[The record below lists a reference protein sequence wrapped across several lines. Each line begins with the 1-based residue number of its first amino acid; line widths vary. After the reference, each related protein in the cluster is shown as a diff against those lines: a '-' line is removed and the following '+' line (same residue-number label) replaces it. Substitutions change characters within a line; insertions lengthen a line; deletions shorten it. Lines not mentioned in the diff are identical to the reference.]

1 MIKKLNIVEK
11 DESRKLA
18 INENYAPVKLIYRF
32 LKPNQIVFDNGEMH
46 EGVCINC
53 SDKPCYQ
60 LTDQEIN
67 ENVLEGMPFNND
79 SRVCPSHAIEIK
91 QDGISIQNDLCI
103 GCGLCVQRCPSAG
116 ISISKENT
124 YFTVN
129 KSISDPFIEVQNS
142 DQELQ
147 EKTLEAFNSA
157 EREIAVEKILI
168 ESALYIRK
176 SFIKYS
182 KKIADIELILVRN
195 LLINI
200 GIKNKVS
207 AQGNN
212 DSRMDVLAKVDDIIM
227 PAESE
232 LVGSD
237 ILGLPRRI
245 LEGISYLHARHK
257 IEKALIIPL
266 LFTYVFPR
274 KRSDFYEVISDI
286 EKITGFKIKTIPFH
300 VLYVLNLFQIR
311 LSKGSIVDDFSVNK
325 EVQNIDIYLQKYI
338 PDIEKI
344 DENFGGKL
352 YTFEK

>member
-1 MIKKLNIVEK
+1 MIKKLNVVEK
-11 DESRKLA
+11 DASKKLA
-18 INENYAPVKLIYRF
+18 LKEGYNPVTLVYNS
-32 LKPNQIVFDNGEMH
+32 LEPNQIAFDNGEVH
-46 EGVCINC
+46 EGICINC
-53 SDKPCYQ
+53 PDKPCYQ
-60 LTDQEIN
+60 LTEAEIN
-67 ENVLEGMPFNND
+67 ENILEGMPFNND
-79 SRVCPSHAIEIK
+79 PRVCPSNAIEIK

-124 YFTVN
+124 YYTVN
-129 KSISDPFIEVQNS
+129 KSISEPFFEIKAEDVG
-142 DQELQ
+142 LQ
-147 EKTLEAFNSA
+147 KKTLKIFNSVK
-157 EREIAVEKILI
+157 RDIAVQKISI
-168 ESALYIRK
+168 GTARYIRK
-176 SFIKYS
+176 SFVKYS
-182 KKIADIELILVRN
+182 RKIADIELVLVRN
-195 LLINI
+195 LLINV

-212 DSRMDVLAKVDDIIM
+212 DSRMDVLAKIDDIVM

-232 LVGSD
+232 LIGSD

-245 LEGISYLHARHK
+245 LEGITYLHARHK
-257 IEKALIIPL
+257 IEKELIVPL

-286 EKITGFKIKTIPFH
+286 EKVTGFKIKTIPIH
-300 VLYVLNLFQIR
+300 VLYILNIFQIK
-311 LSKGSIVDDFSVNK
+311 LSKKNIIEDFSINK
-325 EVQNIDIYLQKYI
+325 EVQNVDIYLQKHI